1 MMPENEQ
8 SDRNTLAGEYVLGTL
23 QGEAREAFKQ
33 QLSNDVR
40 LQEEVD
46 AWEQRF
52 APLLLGVEPVS
63 PPDSVWEGVESRLS
77 QQQQPAETVSIT
89 TTIWDSL
96 SFWRN
101 LGMVAATLVLALGVV
116 LITGQPG
123 AEMGSVMVVMNDQ
136 ERAGWLVA
144 ARSDHGFVNVSA
156 VEPTQLPA
164 GKVCQLW
171 MEDRQGNLYPVGIL
185 PHDGRHKMSLPMMP
199 EAANSFKVSIEEMAD
214 MPTDRPSGEIVFEG
228 KLTEI

>member
-8 SDRNTLAGEYVLGTL
+8 YDRNTLAGEYVLGTL
-23 QGEAREAFKQ
+23 QGEEREAFKR
-33 QLSNDVR
+33 QLSNDIR

-52 APLLLGVEPVS
+52 APILLDVESVS

-77 QQQQPAETVSIT
+77 HQQAPTDTASATS
-89 TTIWDSL
+89 IWDSL

-116 LITGQPG
+116 LMTGQPG
-123 AEMGSVMVVMNDQ
+123 ADMGSVMVVMNDQ
-136 ERAGWLVA
+136 DRAGWLVA
-144 ARSDHGFVNVSA
+144 AQSEHRFVNVSA
-156 VEPTQLPA
+156 VEPSQLPA

-171 MEDRQGNLYPVGIL
+171 MEDRQGNLYPVGLL
-185 PHDGRHKMSLPMMP
+185 PHDGRRVMSLPMMP
-199 EAANSFKVSIEEMAD
+199 EAANTFKVSIEEMED
-214 MPTDRPSGEIVFEG
+214 MPMDKPSGDIVFEG